1 MRTRAGARL
10 RNGTRLRNDA
20 GARAA
25 ARPRGSLRL
34 RLTALYGGLFLVAG
48 VALLAITYALVAGQ
62 LNRRGAG
69 PPDLGSL
76 PLQEPPEGLD
86 DGLFGSGDAAA
97 GPGERLRDG
106 LDLLREVTGQ
116 AVARQREEALD
127 QLLVQ
132 SAIALG
138 ITAVLAIGLGW
149 VVAGRALRPVREIT
163 ATARRLST
171 HNLDE
176 RIALRGGGG
185 ELKELADT
193 FDAMLARLAAAFEAQ
208 RRFAAN
214 ASHELRTPLTVQRAA
229 IDVALAHPSTESL
242 TAMAVRLRAAT
253 ERHERLIAGLLVLA
267 RSQAGVAS
275 REEVD
280 LAAVAAA
287 ALAAATAPAEARAGD
302 DAGDAPGAEGTA
314 SRAGGP
320 EGASRGPD
328 SGGAPDGVSGAGDP
342 AGAARADGFRKTAG
356 PTAERR
362 LGAAR
367 LSGDP
372 VLLERLAANL
382 VDNAV
387 RHNVPGG
394 RLVVETYGDGRN
406 AVLRVANSGPP
417 VPQQDVPALFEPFRR
432 LAPDRTGPPTGF
444 GLGLSIVAAVCAAH
458 HGTCVARARS
468 EGGLDVTVTL
478 PAASADA
485 GLTPAR
491 PAAPPAGSPAGSP
504 AASP

>member
-1 MRTRAGARL
+1 MGRGAPL
-10 RNGTRLRNDA
+10 
-20 GARAA
+20 
-25 ARPRGSLRL
+25 RGSLRL

-48 VALLAITYALVAGQ
+48 VALLAITYALVAGR
-62 LNRRGAG
+62 LNRRGSG
-69 PPDLGSL
+69 PPDLGPL
-76 PLQEPPEGLD
+76 PEPWEGGRGPFGTGG
-86 DGLFGSGDAAA
+86 DGDPA
-97 GPGERLRDG
+97 PGERLSDG
-106 LDLLREVTGQ
+106 LDLLRELTGE
-116 AVARQREEALD
+116 AAARQREEALD

-149 VVAGRALRPVREIT
+149 VVAGRALRPVRAIT

-176 RIALRGGGG
+176 RIGLHGGGG

-193 FDAMLARLAAAFEAQ
+193 FDAMLSRLAAAFEAQ

-229 IDVALAHPSTESL
+229 IDVALAHPTTESL
-242 TAMAVRLRAAT
+242 TAMAMRVRAST
-253 ERHERLIAGLLVLA
+253 ERHERLIAGLLMLA
-267 RSQAGVAS
+267 RSQAGVAA

-280 LAAVAAA
+280 LATLAAA
-287 ALAAATAPAEARAGD
+287 ALTTATSTTGSQ
-302 DAGDAPGAEGTA
+302 AEGGHKA
-314 SRAGGP
+314 
-320 EGASRGPD
+320 
-328 SGGAPDGVSGAGDP
+328 
-342 AGAARADGFRKTAG
+342 AG

-372 VLLERLAANL
+372 VLLERLAVNL

-387 RHNVPGG
+387 RYNVPGG
-394 RLVVETYGDGRN
+394 RLTVETHGDGRS
-406 AVLRVANSGPP
+406 AVLRVANTGPA
-417 VPQQDVPALFEPFRR
+417 VPQQDVAALFEPFRR
-432 LAPDRTGPPTGF
+432 LVPDRTGPPTGF

-458 HGTCVARARS
+458 DGTCVARARE

-478 PAASADA
+478 PAAPAHA
-485 GLTPAR
+485 RLTPAR
-491 PAAPPAGSPAGSP
+491 PAVPPPDSPAGSP